1 MRTPFGYH
9 IIRVEEVDT
18 TRQQIHARH
27 ILVRVAP
34 QEADQKR
41 AEALAKSVYDQAKKG
56 ADFGDLVRRYSEYK
70 GPAGPG
76 GNLGFL
82 PLSAFPAD
90 FRQTL
95 STLPIGSV
103 SAPLSG
109 PQGYNIFKML
119 DRHPERPTPTTRSGQ
134 LPDRCARSSSSN
146 TTRGWPGCAHAPR
159 SNTSSGRVIRSPA
172 SQAVRIEGSA
182 RRCDLGGPRGRR
194 SRGWARAVRQDDP
207 SSSDHDGALPTE
219 GVVEVGDFS
228 SQRMSGGKR
237 IRLRRSL
244 GIVFEDLRLIP
255 DRNVAENVALALQTR
270 GEWDGKRV
278 AEQVK
283 EALGRMGVAEREH
296 DPPAALSSGERQR
309 VAVARALVARPAIVV
324 ADEPTRHLG
333 AEPADLIL
341 EALRGAHAQG
351 ATVVLASTDEGVARA
366 FGGKIVRLAG
376 GRLEAM
382 SQEAAS

>member
-1 MRTPFGYH
+1 MIRFAGVSKRFGS
-9 IIRVEEVDT
+9 
-18 TRQQIHARH
+18 
-27 ILVRVAP
+27 
-34 QEADQKR
+34 K
-41 AEALAKSVYDQAKKG
+41 EALAGVTWE
-56 ADFGDLVRRYSEYK
+56 V
-70 GPAGPG
+70 PAGEG
-76 GNLGFL
+76 VVVLGA
-82 PLSAFPAD
+82 SGSGKT
-90 FRQTL
+90 TL
-95 STLPIGSV
+95 LRLITMEL
-103 SAPLSG
+103 
-109 PQGYNIFKML
+109 
-119 DRHPERPTPTTRSGQ
+119 
-134 LPDRCARSSSSN
+134 
-146 TTRGWPGCAHAPR
+146 
-159 SNTSSGRVIRSPA
+159 
-172 SQAVRIEGSA
+172 
-182 RRCDLGGPRGRR
+182 
-194 SRGWARAVRQDDP
+194 
-207 SSSDHDGALPTE
+207 LPTE
-219 GVVEVGDFS
+219 GVVEVGDFT

-278 AEQVK
+278 AERVK

-351 ATVVLASTDEGVARA
+351 ATVVLASNDEGVARA
-366 FGGKIVRLAG
+366 FGGKIVRLAA

-382 SQEAAS
+382 SQGAV